1 MITKQAPHKNLDM
14 VTPVPIT
21 PVLGVWKQQKSKKL
35 LALAA
40 AGLVEM
46 THSRFTERLCL
57 KGIKWRIIE
66 LYTQHLSLVSL
77 SMHMHTRTQVYT
89 HTNTYTH
96 THTCISTCGHI
107 RAHIPHIYHIRA
119 HIPHITYITYTHRK
133 PQSETLGTWLSDMV
147 LDRGLEFIFRATS
160 PPFKR

>member
-1 MITKQAPHKNLDM
+1 M

-57 KGIKWRIIE
+57 KKTKWRE
-66 LYTQHLSLVSL
+66 TGKLPVVYLWPL
-77 SMHMHTRTQVYT
+77 HT
-89 HTNTYTH
+89 
-96 THTCISTCGHI
+96 
-107 RAHIPHIYHIRA
+107 
-119 HIPHITYITYTHRK
+119 
-133 PQSETLGTWLSDMV
+133 
-147 LDRGLEFIFRATS
+147 
-160 PPFKR
+160 